1 MEQVLFETLFEIP
14 LRNGVTKPKKVRG
27 EGYKMVN
34 MGELFSYPIIDNIP
48 MDRVPLTSLEEKNS
62 LLKKG
67 DLLFA
72 RQSLVRS
79 GAGQCSI
86 FMNDNEKICFESHLI
101 RCRLDRNKANPLF
114 YFYFFRSYLG
124 RNIIDTIIEQGA
136 GASGIRGSDLCKLNI
151 PYINLQKQ
159 NDIANKLFS
168 LDQKITLNTQTNQT
182 LEQIAQAIFKHWFID
197 FAPVRAKA
205 NALAS
210 GASPEQAEL
219 ATMASLSGKTLAEI
233 TALQHTTP
241 EAYHQLQQ
249 TARAFPS
256 EFVESEMGL
265 VPRGWEA
272 GTIGTISTSRREK
285 VKNEN
290 AIVLSAISS
299 GELIRSEEYFSKQ
312 VYSKNIEKYLKVYPL
327 DFAYNPSR
335 INIGSIGLHKEN
347 FIGAVSPVYEV
358 FTPKEH
364 YHWFLE
370 LIINTNYIKDSIK
383 ILSSGSVRQSLK
395 LYEFQS
401 IKIIIPPSNLIK
413 IFNNTLILLNQV
425 IDKNKN
431 ENSILEKIRDE
442 LLPKLLN
449 GEIEL

>member
-1 MEQVLFETLFEIP
+1 MSEWKEYRFSQLCDISRGASPRPIQDYLTKNEGMPWVKIADATNNSSKYIKTTNENIKL
-14 LRNGVTKPKKVRG
+14 NGVNKSVRV
-27 EGYKMVN
+27 Y
-34 MGELFSYPIIDNIP
+34 
-48 MDRVPLTSLEEKNS
+48 
-62 LLKKG
+62 KG
-67 DLLFA
+67 DLILSNSATPGLPKFMGIDACIHDGWMLLRNFKNITKEFA
-72 RQSLVRS
+72 YWLLLNERKKLVHQGNGS
-79 GAGQCSI
+79 VFI
-86 FMNDNEKICFESHLI
+86 NLKTDILKNHIVKVP
-101 RCRLDRNKANPLF
+101 N
-114 YFYFFRSYLG
+114 
-124 RNIIDTIIEQGA
+124 IDT
-136 GASGIRGSDLCKLNI
+136 
-151 PYINLQKQ
+151 Q
-159 NDIANKLFS
+159 NKIVKI
-168 LDQKITLNTQTNQT
+168 LDQINDKIELNTQTNQT
-182 LEQIAQAIFKHWFID
+182 LEQIAQATFKHWFID
-197 FAPVRAKA
+197 FAPVHAKA

-219 ATMASLSGKTLAEI
+219 ATMASLSGKTIAEI

-241 EAYHQLQQ
+241 EAYQQLQQ

-265 VPRGWEA
+265 VPKGWEA

>member
-1 MEQVLFETLFEIP
+1 HYKGLPQTKRIYGIYPVYGSNGIVGYHKEPNVTSHGIIIGRKGSVGAIHLSEIP
-14 LRNGVTKPKKVRG
+14 FWAIDTAFYITK
-27 EGYKMVN
+27 ESLS
-34 MGELFSYPIIDNIP
+34 ELKFTYF
-48 MDRVPLTSLEEKNS
+48 
-62 LLKKG
+62 LLKTL
-67 DLLFA
+67 DLNNMNSDSAVPGLNRDNA
-72 RQSLVRS
+72 H
-79 GAGQCSI
+79 SI
-86 FMNDNEKICFESHLI
+86 KIKIPKLQKDREKIGE
-101 RCRLDRNKANPLF
+101 
-114 YFYFFRSYLG
+114 YLS
-124 RNIIDTIIEQGA
+124 T
-136 GASGIRGSDLCKLNI
+136 
-151 PYINLQKQ
+151 
-159 NDIANKLFS
+159 F
-168 LDQKITLNTQTNQT
+168 DQKIELNTQTNQT

-197 FAPVRAKA
+197 FAPVHTKA

-219 ATMASLSGKTLAEI
+219 VTMASLSGKNLAEI
-233 TALQHTTP
+233 TALQHTAP

-265 VPRGWEA
+265 VPKGWEA
-272 GTIGTISTSRREK
+272 GTIGTISASRREK
-285 VKNEN
+285 IRNEN

-370 LIINTNYIKDSIK
+370 LIMNTNYIKDSIK

-395 LYEFQS
+395 LYEFQN

-413 IFNNTLILLNQV
+413 IFNHKFILFNQV

-431 ENSILEKIRDE
+431 ENSTLEKIRDE

-449 GEIEL
+449 GEVEL